1 MKVFLTGASGVLGR
15 AVTSAVLVDGHEVVG
30 MVRTARAA
38 QVVREAGAEP
48 VPGSLFESD
57 SLVSAMR
64 GADVVVNLAS
74 HMPTG
79 RLKTLAPAW
88 RANDRIRVHGAGVV
102 VRAAQAAGVPRIVQ
116 PSLSAMYAD
125 GGDDWVDEH
134 SPVDL
139 SRATEPFVVSE
150 TWVDRFTRDGG
161 EGVVLRLGTVT
172 GPEPMTAWLVRRA
185 RSGRPTGFGDPA
197 SWTHVVHPHDV
208 GTAVAA
214 ALTAPPGTYNVGAE
228 PLRRAEL
235 AEAFAIA
242 GERRGGRFHGAI
254 TTRLGGGRL
263 EMFTRSQRVSSQR
276 FADRTGWHPHFPKL
290 TQDWFDGVR

>member
-15 AVTSAVLVDGHEVVG
+15 AVTSAAVADGHQVVG
-30 MVRTARAA
+30 MVRTPRGA
-38 QVVREAGAEP
+38 QLVRDSGAEP
-48 VPGSLFESD
+48 VSGSLFESD
-57 SLVSAMR
+57 TLVSAMR
-64 GADVVVNLAS
+64 GADVVVNFAS

-88 RANDRIRVHGAGVV
+88 RANDRIRMHGAGVV
-102 VRAAQAAGVPRIVQ
+102 VRAALAAGVPRVVQ

-125 GGDDWVDEH
+125 GGVDWVDEH
-134 SPVDL
+134 SAVDL

-150 TWVDRFTRDGG
+150 TWIDRFRRDGG

-197 SWTHVVHPHDV
+197 SWTHVVHLHDV

-214 ALTAPPGTYNVGAE
+214 ALTAPVGTYNVGAE

-235 AEAFAIA
+235 AEAFAVA
-242 GERRGGRFHGAI
+242 GGRRGGRFHGALM
-254 TTRLGGGRL
+254 TRLGGGRL
-263 EMFTRSQRVSSQR
+263 EMFTRSQRVSSQL
-276 FADRTGWHPHFPKL
+276 FGDRTGWHPQFPKL
-290 TQDWFDGVR
+290 TQDWFDGVL